1 MSTRSYTSSE
11 TKLMNKVRESSNICY
26 YCNKKIKGKRTV
38 DHKTPISR
46 GGLTVEENLCAS
58 CDKCN
63 SEKGFL
69 TEEEYMEVLRQS
81 NDEINKDIGILLLSN
96 LANTYKD
103 IIDRIEIEN
112 KKISNCDKEIA
123 EIQDIIVNSNISA
136 SDGYKLCIEIKD
148 VLMAKKEAQKMS
160 CNLGK
165 INKGI
170 NSSYQSTL
178 SQLDNLKGNIIKRCK
193 NEYINSKQI
202 TLN

>member
-1 MSTRSYTSSE
+1 MSIRNYTSSE
-11 TKLMNKVRESSNICY
+11 TKLMNRVRESSNICY
-26 YCNKKIKGKRTV
+26 YCNKEIKNKRTV

-46 GGLTVEENLCAS
+46 GGLTVEENLCVS

-63 SEKGFL
+63 TEKGFL
-69 TEEEYMEVLRQS
+69 TEKEYMEVLRQS
-81 NDEINKDIGILLLSN
+81 SEEINKDVGISLLSN

-112 KKISNCDKEIA
+112 KKVSNCDKEIA
-123 EIQDIIVNSNISA
+123 EIQGIIVNSNISA
-136 SDGYKLCIEIKD
+136 SDGYKLCIEIKN
-148 VLMAKKEAQKMS
+148 VLIAKKEAQKMA

-165 INKGI
+165 INKGV
-170 NSSYQSTL
+170 NSNYQSTL